1 RFHWIDPFDPAT
13 ERRVRAWARRL
24 VAPYRGDPR
33 RIGYFTDNEV
43 GWWNGA
49 LFDYYAK
56 RPAANRTKQRL
67 VALLREHYAGDWD
80 RFARY
85 YFEGLRQLTGGK
97 PVLVSEWFFAAGEN
111 RSGNRNNGHL
121 MTVGTQAERARGAA
135 AAAERF
141 ARQPTVVGSHWFQ
154 YYDHPRGGREDG
166 EDYDFG
172 LVDIDDRPY
181 EQLVDALARTNVR
194 LAAIHRNSA
203 DADRP
208 ASGGAWAIPRADID
222 PGDRSLGEW
231 PKEAALVPG
240 LATPGAEVPFGEF
253 FLAWSRE

>member
-1 RFHWIDPFDPAT
+1 
-13 ERRVRAWARRL
+13 
-24 VAPYRGDPR
+24 
-33 RIGYFTDNEV
+33 

-80 RFARY
+80 RFARD
-85 YFEGLRQLTGGK
+85 FV
-97 PVLVSEWFFAAGEN
+97 PPAG
-111 RSGNRNNGHL
+111 
-121 MTVGTQAERARGAA
+121 VGTFDGLLARRDCPRLRPGGAGIEVIRRWTGLVAERARGAA

-181 EQLVDALARTNVR
+181 EALVDALARTNVR
-194 LAAIHRNSA
+194 LAAIHREAA
-203 DADRP
+203 DDP
-208 ASGGAWAIPRADID
+208 PPHGTWAIPRADID
-222 PGDRSLGEW
+222 PGDRSLADC
-231 PKEAALVPG
+231 PQDAALVPV
-240 LATPGAEVPFGEF
+240 LATPRAEVPFGV
-253 FLAWSRE
+253 